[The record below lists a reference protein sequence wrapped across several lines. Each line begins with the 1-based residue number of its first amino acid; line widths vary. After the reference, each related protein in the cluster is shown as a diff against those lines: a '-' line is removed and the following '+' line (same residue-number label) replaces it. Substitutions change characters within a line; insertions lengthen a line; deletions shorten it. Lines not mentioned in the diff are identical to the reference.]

1 MVVSSPDSRSE
12 RSGQHPLFAHWRIVC
27 APCFQQ
33 GFSLLELM
41 IVLSIALIIGVTG
54 FVLAQNI
61 ARSVRLS
68 GSCTSYANLLQT
80 ARIRAVQD
88 DRYYALVSDTAANPP
103 RAFVD
108 INGNGVYDTGEPMM
122 IFAQSVTPQ
131 PFASGPSL
139 SNLKLQFLPATGQ
152 NTVNSANPPTF
163 GPRGLPCLPSAPL
176 NGTCNYLQPTSYITF
191 VQNTLSGRWEAITVT
206 PAGRVRLWSYDG
218 ASSTRSGLN

>member
-1 MVVSSPDSRSE
+1 M
-12 RSGQHPLFAHWRIVC
+12 VC

-41 IVLSIALIIGVTG
+41 IVVSIALILGVTG

-61 ARSVRLS
+61 VRGVRLS

-88 DRYYALVSDTAANPP
+88 DRYYSVVSDTVANPP

-108 INGNGVYDTGEPMM
+108 VNANGLYDTGEPMM
-122 IFAQSVTPQ
+122 VFAQSVTPQ
-131 PFASGPSL
+131 PFASGPSTG
-139 SNLKLQFLPATGQ
+139 NLKLQFLPATGQ

-163 GPRGLPCLPSAPL
+163 GPRGLPCLPSAPV

-191 VQNTLSGRWEAITVT
+191 VQNTLSSKWEAITVT
-206 PAGRVRLWSYDG
+206 PAGRVRLWTYDA
-218 ASSTRSGLN
+218 ASSTWSGLN